1 MKSRFSVVVLA
12 FLVVIGVLMWTI
24 VRDRRTAVALA
35 ASVASGDQSPKTL
48 TIQVQT
54 LPPPP
59 APAAPSPRPEVAQQP
74 PVIAPPAP
82 APVMPQQP
90 PVAPGPTIDVDG
102 VTPAGSVVKSKYTAQ
117 LGDTVSNLAAALP
130 GGNQKV
136 NRDAV
141 INANPSLQQ
150 NPDRVIAG
158 KTYQMPAQASAPAPV
173 APAPA
178 PESAVTHPPIAEAE
192 PSEAVHELKYIAR
205 AGDSVSTLA
214 AALLGSDTKE
224 NRDAI
229 IGANAPLQADADR
242 VIAGQTYRIPV
253 RASQPL
259 ASAPAG
265 EIQTAPRPTTQPDAD
280 HLVLA
285 GSARELRYTAQPGDT
300 VSTLATALLGSDT
313 KENRDAIIDNNK
325 SLKQDP
331 DHVVAGKAY
340 WIPAPMPI
348 QP

>member
-1 MKSRFSVVVLA
+1 MKSRWN
-12 FLVVIGVLMWTI
+12 VVIVALLGVIGALLWTI
-24 VRDRRTAVALA
+24 MRDHRTAVALA
-35 ASVASGDQSPKTL
+35 AD
-48 TIQVQT
+48 
-54 LPPPP
+54 
-59 APAAPSPRPEVAQQP
+59 VAQQP

-90 PVAPGPTIDVDG
+90 RVPAAPTIDVDG
-102 VTPAGSVVKSKYTAQ
+102 VTPAGSVIQSKYTAQ
-117 LGDTVSNLAAALP
+117 PGDTVSNLAGALP
-130 GGNQKV
+130 GGNQKI

-158 KTYQMPAQASAPAPV
+158 KTYQIPAQV
-173 APAPA
+173 DAPAPA
-178 PESAVTHPPIAEAE
+178 APATAPLITHPPIAEAD
-192 PSEAVHELKYIAR
+192 PGEAVHELKYIAR
-205 AGDSVSTLA
+205 AGDTVSTLA
-214 AALLGSDTKE
+214 ATLLGSDTKE

-229 IGANAPLQADADR
+229 IASNASLQNNPDR

-259 ASAPAG
+259 ASAPSSELQAL
-265 EIQTAPRPTTQPDAD
+265 PRPTTQPDAD

-331 DHVVAGKAY
+331 DHVIAGQAY
-340 WIPAPMPI
+340 WIPAPTPI